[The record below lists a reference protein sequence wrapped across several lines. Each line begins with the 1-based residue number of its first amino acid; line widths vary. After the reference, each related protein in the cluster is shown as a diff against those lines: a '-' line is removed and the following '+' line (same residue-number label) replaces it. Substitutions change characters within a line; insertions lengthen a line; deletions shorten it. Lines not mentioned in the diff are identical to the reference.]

1 LDKTAIHSALLLIL
15 EEKCVLLKKELSEIL
30 ESTANESK
38 STVGD
43 KHETG
48 RAMAQLEQ
56 EKFSNQL
63 ADLERVKSFLFQINP
78 SVTCT
83 RVVSGSLVETK
94 MGWYYISAGFGVIHH
109 EDKHIFT
116 LNLQAPLGKLMAG
129 KQEGDAF
136 EWNSK
141 QQEILKIY

>member
-1 LDKTAIHSALLLIL
+1 MDKTVIHNALLLIL
-15 EEKCVLLKKELSEIL
+15 EEKCFLLKKELSEIL

-78 SVTCT
+78 RVKCT
-83 RVVSGSLVETK
+83 RVVSGSLVKTK
-94 MGWYYISAGFGVIHH
+94 LGWYYISAGFGVIQHN
-109 EDKHIFT
+109 DKHIFT

-129 KQEGDAF
+129 KQEGDVF
-136 EWNSK
+136 EWNSQK
-141 QQEILKIY
+141 LEILNIY

>member
-1 LDKTAIHSALLLIL
+1 MDKKAIHSALLLIL
-15 EEKCVLLKKELSEIL
+15 EEKCLLLKKELSEIL
-30 ESTANESK
+30 DATANESK

-78 SVTCT
+78 GVKCT
-83 RVVSGSLVETK
+83 RVVSGSLVELK
-94 MGWYYISAGFGVIHH
+94 MGWYYISAGFGVIQYQ
-109 EDKHIFT
+109 DKHIFT

-129 KQEGDAF
+129 KQEGDVF
-136 EWNSK
+136 EWNSQK
-141 QQEILKIY
+141 LEILNIY